1 MVTLPPLLLLIL
13 LLTNIT
19 QNPPRFTRPAYRSRP
34 TRPTRVS
41 RRMRRI
47 ISNTTNQVSHSFPG
61 ISMRHRRACTLRRIW
76 EYHQDTRADRAHVDM
91 LACWHPL
98 NMFNSSQV
106 TMVANLATN
115 SRVTRFSLCS
125 NCGYKVFVTLLCGA
139 LLSLN
144 ARFQIGQS
152 AHRGGGRKGGRP
164 FRGGGRGRGRG
175 RGQGGGRYGKPHG
188 GVPNSAPSAT
198 VPGQATSAVPAQV
211 PVAPAWPPPRMA
223 WCELCR
229 VDCNT
234 PEILE
239 QHKNGKRHKKSLQ
252 THAELQ
258 NLNKVITGQQS
269 VQMPNPEVQT
279 EVFKPEKVEGSGE
292 KQLTQESIPVQAPTD
307 NDKNETELQKNTV
320 DKPEVNTVDSA
331 EEPQQKTRDPIV
343 ARGRGLKRKMR
354 GGRGGKY
361 MRTGEGS
368 RRPVEPPKPK
378 EVIPFICELC
388 NVKCES
394 QVVFNSHLAGKKHLA
409 NVKRFHGHR
418 ALYGEAG
425 LQALYPPNLNAPS
438 SSVTPQVQQGVND
451 PQVLL
456 AQLLTYVLAQAQ
468 APGLLAAQV
477 PGLAA
482 AVAPVPGS
490 SQETQYHCNFQTQG
504 PLVVSEVK
512 NKNVMLE
519 AEGQPE
525 SITSESEVAA
535 NVSIDTK
542 AVNVSSTSEEKD
554 ASLPGDDDLVI
565 AASEKPDD
573 HIEQDLSATMSAKPT
588 PPLKCEG
595 NLSSQAVQQGPCN
608 DPVDAE
614 LERKE
619 QDPGSEPEGD
629 RGEDS
634 ELEHEEYPQPQLTS

>member
-1 MVTLPPLLLLIL
+1 MDYSAAEQQQYRQQYQHQQYQPEQPQSQSYDPSQYQAYYASYNNQPQQQYQYYPSHGYATTTASSYPPPHQYHPESASIHPPGVPVPSDQTHSSLS
-13 LLTNIT
+13 
-19 QNPPRFTRPAYRSRP
+19 QNASYYQQHYQS
-34 TRPTRVS
+34 S
-41 RRMRRI
+41 L
-47 ISNTTNQVSHSFPG
+47 SQFPG
-61 ISMRHRRACTLRRIW
+61 NFDAAQTSM
-76 EYHQDTRADRAHVDM
+76 
-91 LACWHPL
+91 HPP
-98 NMFNSSQV
+98 
-106 TMVANLATN
+106 
-115 SRVTRFSLCS
+115 
-125 NCGYKVFVTLLCGA
+125 
-139 LLSLN
+139 
-144 ARFQIGQS
+144 IGQS

-519 AEGQPE
+519 AEGRPE
-525 SITSESEVAA
+525 SITSESEVPA

>member
-1 MVTLPPLLLLIL
+1 MDYSAAEQQQYQQQYQHQQYQPEQPQSQSYDPSQYQAYYASYNNQPQQQYQYYPSHGYATTTASSYPPPHQYHPESASIHPPGVPVPSDQTHSSLS
-13 LLTNIT
+13 
-19 QNPPRFTRPAYRSRP
+19 QNASYYQQHYQS
-34 TRPTRVS
+34 S
-41 RRMRRI
+41 L
-47 ISNTTNQVSHSFPG
+47 SQFPG
-61 ISMRHRRACTLRRIW
+61 NFDAAQTSM
-76 EYHQDTRADRAHVDM
+76 
-91 LACWHPL
+91 HPP
-98 NMFNSSQV
+98 
-106 TMVANLATN
+106 
-115 SRVTRFSLCS
+115 
-125 NCGYKVFVTLLCGA
+125 
-139 LLSLN
+139 
-144 ARFQIGQS
+144 IGQS

-164 FRGGGRGRGRG
+164 FRGGGRG

-525 SITSESEVAA
+525 SITSESEVPA